1 MINKIV
7 NFFKNLFVKRQFK
20 QKMERIQKRDPFVY
34 WSDEEWSGDDIE
46 IPKIKENKK

>member
-34 WSDEEWSGDDIE
+34 WSEEDWGKK
-46 IPKIKENKK
+46 KIKLPKVKGKK